1 MPIRRDLW
9 PVVVLVL
16 FGVSLAL
23 PAIRIDGH
31 HSAVG
36 LLCIEL
42 GWWTVPWYANVLL
55 VLGAISLGIGWN
67 GVALTIGVF
76 AVFVALTT
84 FIYAR
89 LDELQAGFYVWL
101 ASLVAFAITSARQM
115 RSSS

>member
-16 FGVSLAL
+16 FAASLCL
-23 PAIRIDGH
+23 PAIRIDRH

-36 LLCIEL
+36 VICLEL
-42 GWWTVPWYANVLL
+42 GWMTVPWYANILL
-55 VLGAISLGIGWN
+55 GLGAITLAVGWN

-76 AVFVALTT
+76 AIFVALTT

-89 LDELQAGFYVWL
+89 VDELEVGFYVWL
-101 ASLVAFAITSARQM
+101 ASLVAFVVACAR
-115 RSSS
+115 RCVRT